1 MYHFP
6 KPARPVMALAGLL
19 LTTAVVGSAAPAF
32 AKGGVEGAP
41 APCTPIVVT
50 NSGKIVKNRVNPPD
64 MKLTVTACGSQPL
77 DGVVTI
83 TEGQGFFSTTC
94 AAPVAEPISVALPAG
109 GKVATSAPAY
119 RGPCGWYSQTS
130 SVFLDG
136 YAAWQSHTMIL
147 TLSDRST
154 GAVLGRSSYTWRDD
168 KPGV

>member
-1 MYHFP
+1 MNHLP
-6 KPARPVMALAGLL
+6 KPARPVKALAGLL

-41 APCTPIVVT
+41 APCTPIAVT
-50 NSGKIVKNRVNPPD
+50 SGKIVRNRVNPPD
-64 MKLTVTACGSQPL
+64 IKLTVTACGSQSL

-94 AAPVAEPISVALPAG
+94 PSPVADPISVALPAG
-109 GKVATSAPAY
+109 GKAAASAPAY

-130 SVFLDG
+130 PVFVDG
-136 YAAWQSHTMIL
+136 SAAWQSHTLVL